1 MKERMKFFILSTL
14 VRLDMNNFAI
24 KKPFYMFLEL
34 KKNIINIRLVFDQIE
49 PSETTISINK
59 AHIKMVST
67 DRNLGRAP
75 NIGINDL

>member
-1 MKERMKFFILSTL
+1 MKERMKFFIFSTL
-14 VRLDMNNFAI
+14 VRLNMNNFVI
-24 KKPFYMFLEL
+24 KKPFHMFLEL
-34 KKNIINIRLVFDQIE
+34 EENTINIKLVFNQIE

-59 AHIKMVST
+59 AHIKTMST